1 MRERAKGCP
10 ETEGIPDLLVWMRQW
25 IKEQGRGEFD
35 VDLARTGM
43 ALDRDVAERSG
54 NCPKFADAIRLLMP
68 SLADTTKS

>member
-1 MRERAKGCP
+1 
-10 ETEGIPDLLVWMRQW
+10 MRQW

-43 ALDRDVAERSG
+43 VLDRDVAERLG